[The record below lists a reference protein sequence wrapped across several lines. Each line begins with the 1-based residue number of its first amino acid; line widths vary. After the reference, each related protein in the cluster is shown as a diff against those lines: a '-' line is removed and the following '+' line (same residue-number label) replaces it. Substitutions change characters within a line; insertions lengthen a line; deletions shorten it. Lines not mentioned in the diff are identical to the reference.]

1 MKRLPLLLLLIALA
15 LPGCRGRRSAPPESV
30 PEPVLTYPFKELE
43 EMTLREKVGQLFNVR
58 IESLSR
64 YAVTEADSLMD
75 STFVHYPC
83 GAITFFGKNVET
95 PEQVLALTEYL
106 HGLGDNPPLLCID
119 EEGGLVSR
127 VAHDPDFDVPRYPS
141 VASIGASGNPR
152 DALEAGRTI
161 GTYLRGF
168 GFDVNFAPLADINPE
183 KGKAVMGSRSFG
195 TDPKVVG
202 KMVSAFLKGLD
213 EAGVVG
219 CMKHYPGHGEASKD
233 THRGR
238 ASIDKTWE
246 ELLAYELVPF
256 ISGIQAG
263 GRMIMTGHLSF
274 PKITGNAIPTTLSP
288 VMLTEKLRGELG
300 FDGVIVT
307 DGLEMASIRGKYPP
321 AKAAVKA
328 VQAGADMLLAPF
340 AYEVAFDAV
349 VAAVEDGTISEA
361 RIDESVRR
369 ILALKK
375 YIYDQKR

>member
-1 MKRLPLLLLLIALA
+1 M
-15 LPGCRGRRSAPPESV
+15 
-30 PEPVLTYPFKELE
+30 
-43 EMTLREKVGQLFNVR
+43 
-58 IESLSR
+58 
-64 YAVTEADSLMD
+64 
-75 STFVHYPC
+75 
-83 GAITFFGKNVET
+83 
-95 PEQVLALTEYL
+95 
-106 HGLGDNPPLLCID
+106 
-119 EEGGLVSR
+119 
-127 VAHDPDFDVPRYPS
+127 PRYPS

-263 GRMIMTGHLSF
+263 GFI
-274 PKITGNAIPTTLSP
+274 
-288 VMLTEKLRGELG
+288 
-300 FDGVIVT
+300 
-307 DGLEMASIRGKYPP
+307 
-321 AKAAVKA
+321 
-328 VQAGADMLLAPF
+328 
-340 AYEVAFDAV
+340 
-349 VAAVEDGTISEA
+349 
-361 RIDESVRR
+361 
-369 ILALKK
+369 
-375 YIYDQKR
+375 